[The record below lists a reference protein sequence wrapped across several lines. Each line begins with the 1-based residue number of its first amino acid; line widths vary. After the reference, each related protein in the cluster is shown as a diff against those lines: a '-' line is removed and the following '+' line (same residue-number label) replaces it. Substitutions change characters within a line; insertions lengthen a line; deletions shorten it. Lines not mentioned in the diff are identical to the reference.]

1 MRFIAFSS
9 GLAKVRPPTV
19 GGPGCNGQAVP
30 QACSRPFPKGARD
43 VPKAPV
49 SCSSNNKLKYND
61 ILFRQGAV
69 TDFFCRFFLH
79 PVKRY
84 ADRFLLGVANM
95 MPVAYIGPKLIGSR
109 FRV

>member
-1 MRFIAFSS
+1 MAFSS
-9 GLAKVRPPTV
+9 GLAKVRTPTG
-19 GGPGCNGQAVP
+19 GGPGCNGHAIP
-30 QACSRPFPKGARD
+30 QARSRPFPKRARD

-61 ILFRQGAV
+61 ILFRQVEV

-84 ADRFLLGVANM
+84 ADRFMLGVANM
-95 MPVAYIGPKLIGSR
+95 MPVAYIE
-109 FRV
+109 